1 MNAKARRVFMETAR
15 IMSIPTPVVVSQ
27 ATQGLSARLVREFV
41 FILKI
46 VILNKSSF

>member
-15 IMSIPTPVVVSQ
+15 IMSIPTRVVVSQ
-27 ATQGLSARLVREFV
+27 ATQGLSARLVRELL

-46 VILNKSSF
+46 VLLNKSSF